1 MIFLELFMHLR
12 NQIAGLI
19 LLFTWL
25 PTGFQHAFAVEQ
37 PGKGGSPNIVIF
49 LADDQGWGDLSCN
62 GNKMLKTPNIDSLAK
77 NGLRLDRF
85 YVCPVCSPTRAEFL
99 TGRYHPRT
107 GVRGVS
113 TGLERLNLDEKTIAD
128 SFKSAGYATAAFGK
142 WHNGSQ
148 WPYHPNARGF
158 DEYYGFTSGHWGEY
172 MNPPLEHNGHPVR
185 GKGFTVDDFTDHAID
200 FIEKNSRKPFLVY
213 LPYNTPHSPFIV
225 PKTFWNNFK
234 DRVITQRGQEGD
246 REDVDV
252 TRAVLAMC
260 ENIDANVGRVLSKI
274 EKLGLKENTIVLYF
288 SDNGPNSFRF
298 NGGMKGRKGSTD
310 EGGVRS
316 PCFISWPGKLPSG
329 KTISQISGAIDLH
342 PTLVSLAGVKRI
354 GDKPMDGKDLSRL
367 FYNPEMDWPDRM
379 IFSNWGGKTSVRTQQ
394 YRLDDKGAL
403 FDMGSDPGQ
412 TKNIAANEP
421 RISKQLVDAVQ
432 IWRREVIPKKSD
444 ERPIPVGFAEMPRT
458 PLPARDATFSGGI
471 KRSANAPNCSY
482 FVNWKSREDRIQ
494 WDIEVHT
501 NGEYR
506 VEILYA
512 CPEKDTGSTIEVAFN
527 ETKLVA
533 KIVQGWDPPLITD
546 QDVIP
551 RPPAES
557 IMKDFKVLDLGKIKL
572 AKGKGDL
579 VLRAIDIPGK
589 EVMQV
594 RAVNLHLITD
604 Q

>member
-1 MIFLELFMHLR
+1 MHLR

-213 LPYNTPHSPFIV
+213 LP
-225 PKTFWNNFK
+225 
-234 DRVITQRGQEGD
+234 
-246 REDVDV
+246 
-252 TRAVLAMC
+252 
-260 ENIDANVGRVLSKI
+260 
-274 EKLGLKENTIVLYF
+274 
-288 SDNGPNSFRF
+288 
-298 NGGMKGRKGSTD
+298 
-310 EGGVRS
+310 
-316 PCFISWPGKLPSG
+316 
-329 KTISQISGAIDLH
+329 
-342 PTLVSLAGVKRI
+342 
-354 GDKPMDGKDLSRL
+354 
-367 FYNPEMDWPDRM
+367 
-379 IFSNWGGKTSVRTQQ
+379 
-394 YRLDDKGAL
+394 
-403 FDMGSDPGQ
+403 
-412 TKNIAANEP
+412 
-421 RISKQLVDAVQ
+421 
-432 IWRREVIPKKSD
+432 
-444 ERPIPVGFAEMPRT
+444 
-458 PLPARDATFSGGI
+458 
-471 KRSANAPNCSY
+471 
-482 FVNWKSREDRIQ
+482 
-494 WDIEVHT
+494 
-501 NGEYR
+501 
-506 VEILYA
+506 
-512 CPEKDTGSTIEVAFN
+512 
-527 ETKLVA
+527 
-533 KIVQGWDPPLITD
+533 
-546 QDVIP
+546 
-551 RPPAES
+551 
-557 IMKDFKVLDLGKIKL
+557 
-572 AKGKGDL
+572 
-579 VLRAIDIPGK
+579 
-589 EVMQV
+589 
-594 RAVNLHLITD
+594 
-604 Q
+604 

>member
-185 GKGFTVDDFTDHAID
+185 GKGFTIDDFTDHAID

-367 FYNPEMDWPDRM
+367 FFNPEMDWPDRM

-421 RISKQLVDAVQ
+421 RITKQLVDAVQ

-444 ERPIPVGFAEMPRT
+444 ERPIPVGFAEMPRA

-512 CPEKDTGSTIEVAFN
+512 CREKDTGSTIEVAFN